1 MLNDI
6 SSRLATPRLC
16 DCPPP
21 LCATQAAQV
30 WGEEEK
36 VTLRRRELQVQEA
49 EERADNLLQ
58 SAAAEVD
65 RQSQALEEERR
76 VLQQHQHAFQQVGFE
91 TLAATHLPLVFAPF
105 AVSLAL

>member
-1 MLNDI
+1 M
-6 SSRLATPRLC
+6 
-16 DCPPP
+16 
-21 LCATQAAQV
+21 

-76 VLQQHQHAFQQVGFE
+76 VLQQHQHAFQQVGFG
-91 TLAATHLPLVFAPF
+91 TLAATHLSLVFASC
-105 AVSLAL
+105 AVCLALWCWITIKLVAICALPHL